1 MELLETN
8 NPKSELLKKSMQQ
21 RRALEEEVKLLS
33 DRTEKIFTNAIIIG
47 GALALTYLLVRGF
60 TTSRSKAK
68 HKRQRRAEDETTF
81 VADDVRESKAAAILS
96 EVGAMLATQATAF
109 LLSLAKEKLTEYLAS
124 QANKEVK

>member
-33 DRTEKIFTNAIIIG
+33 DRTEKIFTNVIIIG

-60 TTSRSKAK
+60 TSSRSKAK
-68 HKRQRRAEDETTF
+68 HRRQRHTEDETTPI
-81 VADDVRESKAAAILS
+81 ADDIRESKAASILS
-96 EVGAMLATQATAF
+96 EVGAVLATQATAF

-124 QANKEVK
+124 QASKEVK